1 MTTKNTKKSA
11 AIVSS
16 ADLNNT
22 ANQLNPNNE
31 AYWQS
36 RGLVERPENWTEL
49 IVEPKK
55 TK

>member
-1 MTTKNTKKSA
+1 MTTKNNKKSA

-22 ANQLNPNNE
+22 ANQLNPNNK
-31 AYWQS
+31 AYWKS
-36 RGLVERPENWTEL
+36 RGVDERPENWTKL
-49 IVEPKK
+49 IVELKK